1 MDDRNPTKDFLRNRD
16 LFGHPI
22 ELNYNRKGSAHQT
35 SIGGFFSI
43 IVRCVYTYYL
53 SVLVRDMLTFDD
65 DKTFEHTYTD
75 DHSQLVGYDEVGVL
89 TYNALYRFVDE
100 VGFEPLF
107 YDAETQRY
115 IEIKYAQMTADF
127 GVRDGKR
134 LDGMYKYK
142 YFPAQ

>member
-1 MDDRNPTKDFLRNRD
+1 MDAQNPTKDFLRNRD

-43 IVRCVYTYYL
+43 MVRGVYAYYL

-75 DHSQLVGYDEVGVL
+75 DHSQLVAYDEVGVRI
-89 TYNALYRFVDE
+89 YNAFYLFADG

-107 YDAETQRY
+107 YDAET
-115 IEIKYAQMTADF
+115 
-127 GVRDGKR
+127 
-134 LDGMYKYK
+134 
-142 YFPAQ
+142 